1 MACFAHAHDCNAPG
15 CRTTADGHP
24 RPPEECSFCGEAFWR
39 EKWPPPPD
47 LRAAARALV
56 EAVMT
61 AHRGQHGY
69 WSEDE
74 YVETSTDHCQPECQA
89 ARTLAAALGEG

>member
-1 MACFAHAHDCNAPG
+1 
-15 CRTTADGHP
+15 
-24 RPPEECSFCGEAFWR
+24 
-39 EKWPPPPD
+39 
-47 LRAAARALV
+47 V